1 MQQTNLLPLIQHF
14 GSENGSAIMEQLKVQ
29 DTNECTVT
37 ESLLSRDNSNV
48 LLDKGQSTV
57 DNAKSESTP
66 VSMIQNVYKRSP
78 GRPKKIGV
86 TSQVC

>member
-1 MQQTNLLPLIQHF
+1 
-14 GSENGSAIMEQLKVQ
+14 MEQLKVQ

-48 LLDKGQSTV
+48 LSNKGQSIV
-57 DNAKSESTP
+57 DNAKNESTP
-66 VSMIQNVYKRSP
+66 VSMIQNIYKRSP
-78 GRPKKIGV
+78 GRPKKTGV